1 MSVETLEDLVGV
13 VFGLE
18 DDATVASLA
27 NTGPIMPS
35 CRKANESSPF
45 CFVIL
50 DGRGGG
56 DRLPIDWS
64 CCDVREDILLRLEV
78 TSDGLNPSEIPIA
91 SKSYSSSPCC
101 MDNRIDILIDA
112 LLSTPDDR

>member
-13 VFGLE
+13 VFGFE
-18 DDATVASLA
+18 DDAAVASLA
-27 NTGPIMPS
+27 NTGPITPS

-56 DRLPIDWS
+56 GDRLPINWLRR
-64 CCDVREDILLRLEV
+64 DVREDILL
-78 TSDGLNPSEIPIA
+78 
-91 SKSYSSSPCC
+91 
-101 MDNRIDILIDA
+101 
-112 LLSTPDDR
+112 